1 MTQKRDVTTPEGG
14 EVRQPES
21 PPDAALYPPVDIY
34 EDAEGI
40 HLQADMPGVSRDRLT
55 VQVDRDTL
63 LIEGDAQIEMPE
75 GMNAL
80 YADVRS
86 TRFRR
91 SFTLSSE
98 LKADAIDAS
107 LKDGVLSV
115 RIPKREEAKPRR
127 IEVRTR

>member
-1 MTQKRDVTTPEGG
+1 
-14 EVRQPES
+14 
-21 PPDAALYPPVDIY
+21 
-34 EDAEGI
+34 
-40 HLQADMPGVSRDRLT
+40 MPGVSRDRLT